1 MFSTHLLM
9 FELVATSLFEFGQ
22 SPVAITEAFR
32 GGHTLSLFM
41 GVWLAITRLSGDAC
55 EELDWFA
62 CAMRQFCSALDT
74 LSDISS
80 SKNMLA
86 IVSGCATSTC
96 VLSLC
101 QSSMSL
107 ENGLVACKL
116 LVSQSASFDGIEFSH
131 SFQLIFVRLIFCSFT
146 HLNFSLTFHSLLPL
160 HELEQQLTKFEAWI
174 TLPLI
179 F

>member
-1 MFSTHLLM
+1 M

-32 GGHTLSLFM
+32 GGHTLSLFI
-41 GVWLAITRLSGDAC
+41 GVWLAISALSGDAC

-62 CAMRQFCSALDT
+62 CAMRKFRSALDT

-80 SKNMLA
+80 SKNLLV
-86 IVSGCATSTC
+86 IVSGGATSTC

-107 ENGLVACKL
+107 ANVLVAWKL
-116 LVSQSASFDGIEFSH
+116 LVSQSASFDGIEYSH
-131 SFQLIFVRLIFCSFT
+131 SLQLISVRSIFCSFT
-146 HLNFSLTFHSLLPL
+146 QLNFFLLS
-160 HELEQQLTKFEAWI
+160 T
-174 TLPLI
+174 
-179 F
+179 